1 MINVLFLDLFGV
13 LIGADSDSIIKYV
26 VDVCQI
32 NTKSA
37 KEVVF
42 GEDCMRLERNEI
54 TFNQYF
60 NNLSYKLNG
69 NINLEEFKLHWERM
83 QLGLLPMT
91 KYLKKYHKHFKIY
104 ILTNTTNKHI
114 QRISKKYIFINEC
127 DGVITSE
134 MAKSN
139 KPETEIFKFACL
151 YANIKSEN
159 SAFIDDT
166 AVNVEV
172 AKKLGIKSHLYQNE
186 EYLKQFL
193 SSLL

>member
-13 LIGADSDSIIKYV
+13 LIGRDNSPIIKYV
-26 VDVCQI
+26 VNACKI

-69 NINLEEFKLHWERM
+69 NIDIEEFKFCWERM

-91 KYLKKYHKHFKIY
+91 KYLKKYQP
-104 ILTNTTNKHI
+104 L
-114 QRISKKYIFINEC
+114 RDIFY
-127 DGVITSE
+127 
-134 MAKSN
+134 K
-139 KPETEIFKFACL
+139 
-151 YANIKSEN
+151 NI
-159 SAFIDDT
+159 
-166 AVNVEV
+166 
-172 AKKLGIKSHLYQNE
+172 
-186 EYLKQFL
+186 
-193 SSLL
+193 

>member
-13 LIGADSDSIIKYV
+13 LIGADSDPIIKYV

-37 KEVVF
+37 KEEIF
-42 GEDCMRLERNEI
+42 GENCMRLERNEI

-60 NNLSYKLNG
+60 NNLSYKLE
-69 NINLEEFKLHWERM
+69 NIDLEEFKIRWERM

-91 KYLKKYHKHFKIY
+91 KYLKKYHKYFKIY

-114 QRISKKYIFINEC
+114 QRIRKTYIFIKEC
-127 DGVITSE
+127 DGVTTPE
-134 MAKSN
+134 LRKSN
-139 KPETEIFKFACL
+139 KPEAEIFKFACL
-151 YANIKSEN
+151 YAKTESEN
-159 SAFIDDT
+159 SAFIDDA
-166 AVNVEV
+166 AVNVEA

-186 EYLKQFL
+186 ENIRQFL

>member
-1 MINVLFLDLFGV
+1 MISVLFLDLFGV
-13 LIGADSDSIIKYV
+13 LIGADNDSIIKYV

-37 KEVVF
+37 KETVF

-69 NINLEEFKLHWERM
+69 NIDLEEFKFRWGEM
-83 QLGLLPMT
+83 QIGLLPMT
-91 KYLKKYHKHFKIY
+91 KYIKKYHKYFKIY

-139 KPETEIFKFACL
+139 KPAVEIFKFACL

-159 SAFIDDT
+159 CAFIDDS
-166 AVNVEV
+166 AANVEA
-172 AKKLGIKSHLYQNE
+172 AKKLGIKSHLYQNKE
-186 EYLKQFL
+186 HLKQFL
-193 SSLL
+193 NSLL

>member
-13 LIGADSDSIIKYV
+13 LIGTDNSSIINYIADIGAIRKI
-26 VDVCQI
+26 DAQEI
-32 NTKSA
+32 I
-37 KEVVF
+37 F

-54 TFNQYF
+54 AFDQYF
-60 NNLSYKLNG
+60 ANLSYKLNKS
-69 NINLEEFKLHWERM
+69 IEIEEFRLLWNRM
-83 QLGLLPMT
+83 TLGLLPMT
-91 KYLKKYHKHFKIY
+91 KYLKKYQKYFKIY

-139 KPETEIFKFACL
+139 KPEEEIFKFACL
-151 YANIKSEN
+151 YANIESKN

-186 EYLKQFL
+186 EHLKQFL
-193 SSLL
+193 NSLS